1 MWLEIEKEEI
11 LSKFSIL
18 AEHGFIFE
26 FLTFA
31 KSDTIPMDTNE
42 IIEGEL
48 RLWSTVEESAR

>member
-26 FLTFA
+26 FLTELSINVVSEFLILA
-31 KSDTIPMDTNE
+31 NGILLK
-42 IIEGEL
+42 IIYT
-48 RLWSTVEESAR
+48 RVI